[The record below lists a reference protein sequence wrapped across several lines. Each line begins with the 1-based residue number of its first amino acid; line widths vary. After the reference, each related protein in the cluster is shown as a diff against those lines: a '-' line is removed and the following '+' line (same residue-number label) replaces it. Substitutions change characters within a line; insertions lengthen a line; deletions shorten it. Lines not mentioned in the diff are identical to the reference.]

1 MIQQPHFLDSLF
13 HPESIAIIGAS
24 ANPTSKG
31 YDYLKGMLELGFPGR
46 IYPIN
51 MRAGEV
57 LGLKAYPRIKD
68 IPGQVDYV
76 ISCIDA
82 QSAVATLADCALKGA
97 KAIQLYTSGFSE
109 TGEADGI
116 ALERELLQRA
126 NDNGMHVIGPNCIG
140 LHYPKGGL
148 AFGRAKFSKKG
159 GPVGGLIQSGGH
171 AWHLVSSGSLRGLGF
186 SKVISFGNACDLNEA
201 DFLEYLG
208 EDPETGVIGAYI
220 EGIKDGHR
228 FAEVA
233 RETSQAKPLIM
244 LKGGRTDAGKRAVAS
259 HTGSMA
265 GSDTIW
271 NAFFEQNGIIRVY
284 SLDELIDCII
294 PFVFFPPIK
303 KGTVGIVG
311 GGGGASVQA
320 ADDLEMNGLQ
330 VPSLPGEIR
339 NRLRQFTPVAGS
351 SLANPVDTAEIW
363 DIEKCVRTFELV
375 GSWEDVDLMLA
386 HAVVEMTAQWQ
397 GQTVLDNIIE
407 GLLISRET
415 IKKPIAVILQSY
427 GTYRAA
433 ATLHEIQKKLA
444 GSGIPVYPSA
454 GRAANAISKF
464 IHYNKNH

>member
-148 AFGRAKFSKKG
+148 AFGRA
-159 GPVGGLIQSGGH
+159 
-171 AWHLVSSGSLRGLGF
+171 
-186 SKVISFGNACDLNEA
+186 
-201 DFLEYLG
+201 
-208 EDPETGVIGAYI
+208 
-220 EGIKDGHR
+220 
-228 FAEVA
+228 
-233 RETSQAKPLIM
+233 
-244 LKGGRTDAGKRAVAS
+244 
-259 HTGSMA
+259 
-265 GSDTIW
+265 
-271 NAFFEQNGIIRVY
+271 
-284 SLDELIDCII
+284 
-294 PFVFFPPIK
+294 
-303 KGTVGIVG
+303 
-311 GGGGASVQA
+311 
-320 ADDLEMNGLQ
+320 
-330 VPSLPGEIR
+330 
-339 NRLRQFTPVAGS
+339 
-351 SLANPVDTAEIW
+351 
-363 DIEKCVRTFELV
+363 
-375 GSWEDVDLMLA
+375 
-386 HAVVEMTAQWQ
+386 
-397 GQTVLDNIIE
+397 
-407 GLLISRET
+407 
-415 IKKPIAVILQSY
+415 
-427 GTYRAA
+427 
-433 ATLHEIQKKLA
+433 
-444 GSGIPVYPSA
+444 
-454 GRAANAISKF
+454 
-464 IHYNKNH
+464 